1 MAGARLEWRYF
12 ESPTDN
18 MIHNQA
24 LVELGR
30 EYLSLENIYEFED
43 YDQEIAYASSDIGNV
58 SHICP
63 TLYMEI
69 GMDGAPDFEIHSKES
84 LKYVNS
90 DYSNLLLL
98 QVSRSTACM
107 ALDLLLHPDQLER
120 IRETQSRNIQEYMER

>member
-1 MAGARLEWRYF
+1 
-12 ESPTDN
+12 
-18 MIHNQA
+18 
-24 LVELGR
+24 
-30 EYLSLENIYEFED
+30 
-43 YDQEIAYASSDIGNV
+43 
-58 SHICP
+58 
-63 TLYMEI
+63 
-69 GMDGAPDFEIHSKES
+69 MDGAPDFEIHSKES